1 MYLKHYG
8 LKKKPFDIS
17 PDPSFLWLG
26 ETHKEAL
33 AHMKYGLLGDRRF
46 LLITG
51 DVGTGKTALIRCLV
65 KIIDMAAIVVTI
77 PDPDLTRLDF
87 YNFLA
92 NELKMGLQFKSKAE
106 FLIHFKKFLLKA
118 FRTQKKVLLIID
130 EAQRLNHELLQEIRI
145 LANIDFGG
153 QMMINIFLV
162 GQNEFK
168 DLLMDQR
175 NKSVRDRITANYQ
188 IKPLTEADVFGYIR
202 HRLRIAGSPKL
213 IFTPDAI
220 HQIYL
225 LTKGYPRLINILC
238 DRALLS
244 GYTAEK
250 KFIDRGI
257 VEKGA
262 KELKVTIGS
271 YRTKQRKERKRQTAK
286 PLPEVNIPERTKR
299 SARTV
304 RSERAKRTER
314 PVFSMTPIIVT
325 LVLLAGFLVYF
336 FNDSLFENSSYKAN
350 SPSKAQLPYRSLES
364 YKEDPADKNT
374 DRAEVDLDSKDLF
387 ESENENNRQMD
398 AGSLQQDSLNAA
410 AKKRFVVYYEH
421 DSSDFQPPAIKKLNH
436 ISNIFINSPPA
447 EFTIRGFTDSLG
459 NENYDNY
466 IAVERANNVKQY
478 FVKQGIPASKIKI
491 IGMGTENQ
499 NAPDM
504 TLEERRKNR
513 RVEIEVSVN
522 KEQKP

>member
-17 PDPSFLWLG
+17 PDPSFLWLS

-33 AHMKYGLLGDRRF
+33 AHMKYGILGDRRF

-51 DVGTGKTALIRCLV
+51 DVGTGKTALIKRLV
-65 KIIDMAAIVVTI
+65 KIIDMVAIVVTI

-92 NELKMGLQFKSKAE
+92 NELKMGMQFKSKAE
-106 FLIHFKKFLLKA
+106 FLIHFKKFLLNA

-130 EAQRLNHELLQEIRI
+130 EAQRLNHELLQEIRF

-168 DLLMDQR
+168 NLLMDQR

-188 IKPLTEADVFGYIR
+188 IKPLTEADVFSYIR
-202 HRLRIAGSPKL
+202 HRLRIAGAPKL
-213 IFTPDAI
+213 VFTPDAI

-250 KFIDRGI
+250 KIIDKGI
-257 VEKGA
+257 IEKSA

-271 YRTKQRKERKRQTAK
+271 YRTKQPKDRKRQIAN
-286 PLPEVNIPERTKR
+286 PLPEVNDVNSPER
-299 SARTV
+299 AERTV
-304 RSERAKRTER
+304 I
-314 PVFSMTPIIVT
+314 SMTPIIVT
-325 LVLLAGFLVYF
+325 LLLLVGFVVYF
-336 FNDSLFENSSYKAN
+336 FNDSLFGNSSYQAN
-350 SPSKAQLPYRSLES
+350 SPSKTQVPYRSLES

-374 DRAEVDLDSKDLF
+374 DRAQVDLDSKDLF
-387 ESENENNRQMD
+387 EPENDNNQQMA
-398 AGSLQQDSLNAA
+398 AGSPQQDSLSAEE
-410 AKKRFVVYYEH
+410 KKRFVVYYEY
-421 DSSDFQPPAIKKLNH
+421 DSSDFQAPARKKLNQ
-436 ISNIFINSPPA
+436 ISNIFFNSWPA
-447 EFTIRGFTDSLG
+447 ELTIRGFTDSFG
-459 NENYDNY
+459 NENYNNY
-466 IAVERANNVKQY
+466 IAVERASNVKKY
-478 FVKQGIPASKIKI
+478 FVKKGIPASKIKI
-491 IGMGTENQ
+491 IGMGTEKQ
-499 NAPDM
+499 NALDM

-513 RVEIEVSVN
+513 RVEIEVGVDE
-522 KEQKP
+522 KQKP